1 MMSVEQQRESAA
13 NESHTSQQR
22 YNDSLPKYNT
32 GQRRR
37 NCAFRVK
44 DRLMDGE
51 RKKKE
56 REKDSN
62 EALQTAEG
70 QSQLERNS

>member
-1 MMSVEQQRESAA
+1 MERE
-13 NESHTSQQR
+13 R
-22 YNDSLPKYNT
+22 
-32 GQRRR
+32 
-37 NCAFRVK
+37 
-44 DRLMDGE
+44 
-51 RKKKE
+51 KKE